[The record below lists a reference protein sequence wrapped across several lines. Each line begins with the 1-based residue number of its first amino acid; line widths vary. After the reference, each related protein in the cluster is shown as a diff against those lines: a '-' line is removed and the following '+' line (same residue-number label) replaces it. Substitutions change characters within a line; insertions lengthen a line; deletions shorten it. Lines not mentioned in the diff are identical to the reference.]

1 MDFKASRVALDAR
14 KRKKRN
20 KKGILKTKM
29 GSCMILYMVY
39 WNQQGDLVVQEPTKE
54 NDFKLHTFMLSHT
67 ALSGCG
73 RYLGLIIVLEGRTT
87 FFAFPVLPAL
97 FSSWSQSLRRL
108 RLDDVRFG
116 AVLLGP
122 AAGPGFLPL
131 ACALSL
137 GQYDRFRPYEFRIRS
152 YRLTLGSS

>member
-1 MDFKASRVALDAR
+1 MFDFDATTLIFMDFKASRVALDAR

-29 GSCMILYMVY
+29 GGCMILYMVY

-87 FFAFPVLPAL
+87 FFRIPSIAGLVFILVTI
-97 FSSWSQSLRRL
+97 
-108 RLDDVRFG
+108 
-116 AVLLGP
+116 
-122 AAGPGFLPL
+122 AA
-131 ACALSL
+131 A
-137 GQYDRFRPYEFRIRS
+137 
-152 YRLTLGSS
+152 LTLGRCALWGRTAWPRCRTLVITRSVYALLVPVR